1 MAYKIIR
8 PESREAWLQEREKGI
23 GSSEATTLMGVNHYE
38 DRYRL
43 FMRKTGQMP
52 PKPSSEQMELG
63 HHLEP
68 AVASRFAELT
78 GAWIDPKSEGDWI
91 AVDTKKD
98 YLRVSPDRI

>member
-91 AVDTKKD
+91 GG
-98 YLRVSPDRI
+98 PG